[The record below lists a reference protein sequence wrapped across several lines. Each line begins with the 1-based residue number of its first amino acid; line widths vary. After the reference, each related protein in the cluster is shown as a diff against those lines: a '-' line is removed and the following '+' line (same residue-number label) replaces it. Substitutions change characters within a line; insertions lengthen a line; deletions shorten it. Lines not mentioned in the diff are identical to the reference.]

1 MVKNQAKIIKCRK
14 QYFFTDNMLEADM
27 RYWHI
32 TKNFILSLRHIP
44 IRNSLEKSMLYII
57 FTLSIIITTSETKF
71 WLMFLI
77 IVFRNQGGLVYQYD
91 MLPKIL
97 SHNGCGLWNML
108 YTHIWKLY
116 LFTVTNSF
124 HVLYVFIN
132 ILITKGWDSK
142 MMSQGVVM

>member
-1 MVKNQAKIIKCRK
+1 MSQIKTRSIFLYR
-14 QYFFTDNMLEADM
+14 QRAGSWYE
-27 RYWHI
+27 
-32 TKNFILSLRHIP
+32 ILTHNKKFLLRLRHIP
-44 IRNSLEKSMLYII
+44 ILNSFENSMLYII
-57 FTLSIIITTSETKF
+57 FTLSIIITASETKF

-77 IVFRNQGGLVYQYD
+77 IVFRNQGGLVYQYV

-142 MMSQGVVM
+142 MMSRGLLCNHTSM